1 MGITGIS
8 AVSSLLSHLWKE
20 LWMGIFDRFKS
31 NRQAQDKAKDMSD
44 VAERKANDRTGNKYE
59 SQVDDAQRKIE
70 GSLGMDRDRPEEP

>member
-1 MGITGIS
+1 
-8 AVSSLLSHLWKE
+8 
-20 LWMGIFDRFKS
+20 MGIFDRFKS

-59 SQVDDAQRKIE
+59 SQVDDAQRKVE